1 VKHRIE
7 PAKLRVMFGAQ
18 IAMGPGKADL
28 LQAIAATGSITAAA
42 RRMDMSYRRAWN
54 LVSIMNGCFREP
66 LVDTAT
72 GGEGGGGAS
81 VTPFGQQVL
90 ARFRKMQQGIDK
102 AIAADIAAFSALL
115 SDSPPA

>member
-1 VKHRIE
+1 VKHRID

-28 LQAIAATGSITAAA
+28 LQAIAATGSITGAA

-54 LVSIMNGCFREP
+54 LVSIMNGCFRKP

-72 GGEGGGGAS
+72 GGEGGGGAR

-90 ARFRKMQQGIDK
+90 ARFRKMQKGIDK
-102 AIAADIAAFSALL
+102 AIAADITAFSALL